1 MDRKKKKSL
10 KLLCDLMIIVCII
23 VALIASFSHL
33 EIAVSLMSATFIY
46 SLYLF
51 INLLNFKLKTIHF
64 PFMFITAVIVF
75 LILHDYLP
83 FFEAYLE
90 YGVLFF
96 EILFVILLWITL
108 SLKKRIR
115 NGFIR
120 RNKLKDLYTSIFLD
134 EFFQTFKIC
143 RYIFTIHLIV
153 VFIYQFGFVAYQT
166 PGLTRFLFSRLN
178 LVLIF
183 AITVYEYIHIFVL
196 RTEKWL
202 PIVSENGN
210 VVGKIAYSVSI
221 SSKKQYLHPIVRI
234 ALTHNN
240 LLFLSKADSDNKIE
254 SDKLDFPFE
263 NFVKYGH
270 TLDETVN
277 QILQEEAGL
286 KNLSGKFVFKHICKK
301 TSMHR
306 LIHVYVVQIPNHQQV
321 KTTNSKSG
329 KWWTEKHIEENL
341 HKGIFSEC
349 FEMEYEVLK
358 NTILLANRM
367 INRSSEE
374 KNE

>member
-1 MDRKKKKSL
+1 M
-10 KLLCDLMIIVCII
+10 
-23 VALIASFSHL
+23 
-33 EIAVSLMSATFIY
+33 
-46 SLYLF
+46 
-51 INLLNFKLKTIHF
+51 
-64 PFMFITAVIVF
+64 
-75 LILHDYLP
+75 
-83 FFEAYLE
+83 
-90 YGVLFF
+90 
-96 EILFVILLWITL
+96 
-108 SLKKRIR
+108 
-115 NGFIR
+115 
-120 RNKLKDLYTSIFLD
+120 KDLYTSIFLD
-134 EFFQTFKIC
+134 EFFQTFKIY

-166 PGLTRFLFSRLN
+166 PGLTRFLFSQLN
-178 LVLIF
+178 LILIF
-183 AITVYEYIHIFVL
+183 AITVYEYIHVFVL

-221 SSKKQYLHPIVRI
+221 SSQKQYLHPIVRI
-234 ALTHNN
+234 ALIHNN
-240 LLFLSKADSDNKIE
+240 LLFLSKANSDNKIE

-321 KTTNSKSG
+321 KTTNFKNG

-341 HKGIFSEC
+341 HKDIFSEC